1 MLKQLLISRIVKPC
15 EYQCDNNFYYFLN
28 FQEVKSKLS
37 PLSVEVIARDQKW
50 IEEQKMGAFLS
61 VSQGSAQVPIFLE
74 MTLNNAPTDTGNY

>member
-1 MLKQLLISRIVKPC
+1 MLFIYL
-15 EYQCDNNFYYFLN
+15 LN

-74 MTLNNAPTDTGNY
+74 MTFNNAPTESGKY

>member
-1 MLKQLLISRIVKPC
+1 M
-15 EYQCDNNFYYFLN
+15 
-28 FQEVKSKLS
+28 
-37 PLSVEVIARDQKW
+37 IARDQKW